1 MPYVTGAQILTH
13 VGKTAPSADDTT
25 WAGLCADAIEGAIHA
40 RLDAGGITPDTSG
53 TNELEVAAVT
63 DGAALFNSKAA
74 PHGVLSLGID
84 GEAVRLGSD
93 SLRACLPVLRRIH
106 PTALIGIG

>member
-13 VGKTAPSADDTT
+13 VGKTSPSAEDTS
-25 WAGLCADAIEGAIHA
+25 WAGYCADAIEGAIHA

-53 TNELEVAAVT
+53 VDELEVAART

-74 PHGVLSLGID
+74 PHGVLSMGID
-84 GEAVRLGSD
+84 GEAVRLGAD
-93 SLRACLPVLRRIH
+93 TLRATLPVIRRIH
-106 PTALIGIG
+106 PTAGIGIG